1 MAPVPDRAGD
11 RTRAPSSPTSGH
23 PAGPAADPLGTGA
36 VELARALGER
46 TRDLE
51 AANAELARARDRA
64 EAANAAKSR
73 FLANMSHEIR
83 TPMNGVLGLSE
94 LLLEHPLDPAAA
106 EMVRLIHQSS
116 QALLG
121 VLNDILDQA
130 RLDAGRVRLAEEP
143 TRLAPLVAAVVD
155 LFRPPAARKG
165 IELRADLDPGL
176 AEVWILDPLRVRQVL
191 MNLVGNAV
199 KFTVHGGVAV
209 AAAPAGAGLRLTVSD
224 TGCGMDPGFI
234 EHLFTPF
241 TMEDASAT
249 RAHGGSGLGLTITRS
264 LVELMGGRIA
274 VETAPGAGSRFQVDL
289 PVRPGIPESRPPAA
303 PPAVLRPARALR
315 VLVVD
320 DDAVNGIVQTAMLQH
335 LGCTAESV
343 LSGGDAL
350 RRLAAGGI
358 DVVLLDC
365 QMPELDGYGTVAR
378 IRAGEVPGGPRLPV
392 IAVTADAMPATRA
405 RCLAA
410 GMDDYLTKPIGLDAL
425 GAVLASHAR

>member
-1 MAPVPDRAGD
+1 MSRTPEPPPGSAVVP
-11 RTRAPSSPTSGH
+11 
-23 PAGPAADPLGTGA
+23 PAGSPAEGDIRA
-36 VELARALGER
+36 LAHALGER
-46 TRDLE
+46 TRELE
-51 AANAELARARDRA
+51 AANTELQRARDRA

-94 LLLEHPLDPAAA
+94 LLLEHPLDPQAT

-130 RLDAGRVRLAEEP
+130 RLDAGRVRLVEEP

-155 LFRPPAARKG
+155 LFRSPAVRAG
-165 IELRADLDPGL
+165 IDLRTDLDPGL
-176 AEVWILDPLRVRQVL
+176 ASVWNLDPLRIRQVL

-199 KFTVHGGVAV
+199 KFTARGSVTVAV
-209 AAAPAGAGLRLTVSD
+209 APADGGLRLTVTD
-224 TGCGMDPGFI
+224 TGCGMDAPFLR
-234 EHLFTPF
+234 ELFTPF
-241 TMEDASAT
+241 SMEDASAT

-264 LVELMGGRIA
+264 LVELMGGRITVA
-274 VETAPGAGSRFQVDL
+274 SERGAGTRVRVDL
-289 PVRPGIPESRPPAA
+289 PVRPGVPESRPP
-303 PPAVLRPARALR
+303 PAVAPVPRPARSLR

-320 DDAVNGIVQTAMLQH
+320 DDAINGIVQTAMLQH
-335 LGCTAESV
+335 LGCTGEAVGSGAE
-343 LSGGDAL
+343 AL
-350 RRLAAGGI
+350 RRLEDGGI
-358 DVVLLDC
+358 DLVLLDC

-378 IRAGEVPGGPRLPV
+378 IRAVAAPGAPRLPV

-410 GMDDYLTKPIGLDAL
+410 GMDDYLTKPISLDAL
-425 GAVLASHAR
+425 GAVLVKHALPGS